1 MKYRSKIELMC
12 QILEVAKDNGGATKT
27 RIMYKAFL
35 SYIQLKEQIPFLL
48 ERKLLKFD
56 VDTLTYKT
64 TEKGLEFIELYNKM
78 SRVIFE
84 EKEEQNELQPQL

>member
-1 MKYRSKIELMC
+1 MKYRSKIEVMC

-35 SYIQLKEQIPFLL
+35 SYIQLKEQLRFLL

-56 VDTLTYKT
+56 VNTLTYKT

-78 SRVIFE
+78 SKVIFE
-84 EKEEQNELQPQL
+84 EEEEKELQLQL